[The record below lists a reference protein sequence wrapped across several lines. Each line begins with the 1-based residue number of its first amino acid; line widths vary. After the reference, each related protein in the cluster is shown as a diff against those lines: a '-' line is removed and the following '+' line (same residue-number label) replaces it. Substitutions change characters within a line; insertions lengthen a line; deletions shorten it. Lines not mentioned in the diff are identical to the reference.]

1 MALQALG
8 SKISSALQ
16 RLVRTESVDDDAVK
30 AALKE
35 IAGALLEA
43 DVNIN
48 LVSQLRKNVLA
59 RVGTDDGPAVSD
71 KAKLVERCVI
81 AELVQ
86 MLDPQKPAFKPKKG
100 KSNVVMFVG
109 LQGAGKTTTVAKC
122 VTTCTKGP
130 MFRSTSSAAPPPPLP
145 MQVCAL
151 LPVPKVEGCDGL
163 RGHFSCRCI

>member
-16 RLVRTESVDDDAVK
+16 RLVRTDSVDDDAVK

-59 RVGTDDGPAVSD
+59 RVGTDDGPAVFD
-71 KAKLVERCVI
+71 KAKLVEKCVV
-81 AELVQ
+81 AELVS

-100 KSNVVMFVG
+100 KPNVVMFVG
-109 LQGAGKTTTVAKC
+109 LQGAGKTTTVAK
-122 VTTCTKGP
+122 
-130 MFRSTSSAAPPPPLP
+130 
-145 MQVCAL
+145 
-151 LPVPKVEGCDGL
+151 
-163 RGHFSCRCI
+163 